1 MKVKAFTILFA
12 LILLLSVPSIP
23 AKEDGISNKS
33 VSGCSCHNGGD
44 GLAELSIN
52 LPNEYIAAQTY
63 SFEINVTSQ
72 GLDGGGGFNLAASLG
87 TLSTT
92 DSNAKMISNEVVH
105 SNSQSNSWVVNWF
118 APPKGSG
125 IVTFTLA
132 GLIADGNG
140 QKSGDGWDILS
151 IDVLEGNLAPV
162 ISNVELLPSN
172 PTSSESLEL
181 SYDYFDN
188 ENDLDTSSIIWFKN
202 GEIDFQGTASNP
214 LDLMNV
220 DYSETKR
227 GDLWAVQILPSDGE
241 NTGTMITKEVTVINS
256 KPVISNLTIVPSGPS
271 QHDDITANWDEYD
284 EDEDELSSTI
294 RWFKNGLHQIE
305 LDGEITVNHT
315 YTMENEEWYFSI
327 NSSDSFEFHVENSST
342 VILNMVNDVPSLENV
357 RITNGK
363 ATTIS
368 DLVAEWDFL
377 DGDGDDQSNYETRWY
392 ADNSLQ
398 VDLSNL
404 KLIDS
409 NFTSKNQSWHFEV
422 RATDGVEF
430 SEWYLSENLLINN
443 SIPET
448 TAQIIPLNPTNSSDL
463 ELNLTLS
470 DLDGDI
476 LFVEVEW
483 LRNGTMFEKY
493 IYSENG
499 PNGPTSNDTIAGE
512 EWYANITVSDGEST
526 IKFTT
531 GSVTIFPE
539 PLSNDAI
546 ILENL
551 AKETYVQSITY
562 GILTMVTFML
572 LQLLMSIGA
581 TRGSK

>member
-44 GLAELSIN
+44 VLAELSIN
-52 LPNEYIAAQTY
+52 LPNEYIAEQAY

-118 APPKGSG
+118 APPKDSG

-140 QKSGDGWDILS
+140 QKSGDGWDTVS
-151 IDVLEGNLAPV
+151 IDVPEGNLAPV
-162 ISNVELLPSN
+162 ISNVELLPLD

-188 ENDLDTSSIIWFKN
+188 ENDIDMSSIIWLKN
-202 GEIDFQGTASNP
+202 GIIDLQGIASDSLN
-214 LDLMNV
+214 LMNV

-227 GDLWAVQILPSDGE
+227 GDLWTVQILPSDGE

-294 RWFKNGLHQIE
+294 RWYKNGLHQIE
-305 LDGEITVNHT
+305 LDGEVTVNHT
-315 YTMENEEWYFSI
+315 YTKENEEWYFSI

-342 VILNMVNDVPSLENV
+342 VILNMVNDVPTLENV
-357 RITNGK
+357 HIINEK
-363 ATTIS
+363 PTTIS

-377 DGDGDDQSNYETRWY
+377 DGDGDEQSNYEIRWY

-404 KLIDS
+404 KLVDS
-409 NFTSKNQSWHFEV
+409 NFTSKNQSWYFEV
-422 RATDGVEF
+422 RATDEVEF
-430 SEWYLSENLLINN
+430 SEWYLSENILINN
-443 SIPET
+443 SVPEII
-448 TAQIIPLNPTNSSDL
+448 ARIIPFNPTNSSDL

-470 DLDGDI
+470 DVDDDI

-483 LRNGTMFEKY
+483 VRNSTMFKKY
-493 IYSENG
+493 IYSDNDAL
-499 PNGPTSNDTIAGE
+499 GPTSNDTITGE

-526 IKFTT
+526 MKFTT
-531 GSVTIFPE
+531 DSVTIFPE
-539 PLSNDAI
+539 LLSNNVI